1 MDWIAAAQQGNPRAV
16 ARLITQVENDAAAA
30 RAIVAA
36 LYAATGRAHV
46 VGITGPPGSGKSS
59 LVNELAKAFRQRG
72 RRVGIVAVD
81 PSSPF
86 SGGALLGDRVR
97 MRDLAG
103 DEGIFVRSMASRGSL
118 GGLARGVAAAVKVLD
133 AAGYDPVL
141 IETVGAGQAEVDIAG
156 AAHTVVV
163 LEAPN
168 SGDDVQS
175 IKAGILEIAD
185 VLVVNKAD
193 QPGAGRT
200 VKSLEMMLH
209 LGRPAGEQGSR
220 GAGEGRDDGRRDSRR
235 ATTDDGLSFDTH
247 HLSPAAS
254 EDADSALAT
263 RHSPPAPGWP
273 VPVLQTVA
281 TSGQG
286 VETLADVIERHG
298 HHLRA
303 GGGWA
308 AREQARSLNEIEHL
322 LRDRFIDRLAAV
334 VPAAARADLLV
345 AVVERRLDPYTA
357 ADRLFA
363 EALAAMNQHVSPEPL
378 PDPIKSV

>member
-1 MDWIAAAQQGNPRAV
+1 MEWIAAAQQGNPRAV
-16 ARLITQVENDAAAA
+16 ARLITRVENSAADA

-36 LYAATGRAHV
+36 LYAATGRAHI
-46 VGITGPPGSGKSS
+46 VGITGPPGSGKST
-59 LVNELAKAFRQRG
+59 LVNELAKAFRRSG

-118 GGLARGVAAAVKVLD
+118 GGLARGVSAAVKVLD

-156 AAHTVVV
+156 AAHTTIV

-168 SGDDVQS
+168 TGDDVQS

-185 VLVVNKAD
+185 ILVVNKAD
-193 QPGAGRT
+193 LPGAART
-200 VKSLEMMLH
+200 VKSLAMMVH
-209 LGRPAGEQGSR
+209 MGLGAAVSSPDGNGHHPPSAAPSAEAG
-220 GAGEGRDDGRRDSRR
+220 
-235 ATTDDGLSFDTH
+235 
-247 HLSPAAS
+247 LSPAPATPS
-254 EDADSALAT
+254 PSA
-263 RHSPPAPGWP
+263 WP

-281 TSGQG
+281 TTGQN
-286 VETLADVIERHG
+286 VAELAATVARHG
-298 HHLRA
+298 DYLR
-303 GGGWA
+303 GSGGWA
-308 AREQARSLNEIEHL
+308 ERERARSRDEIEHL
-322 LRDRFIDRLAAV
+322 LRDQFIDRLAAV
-334 VPAAARADLLV
+334 VPAAERAELINAV
-345 AVVERRLDPYTA
+345 AERRLDPYSA

-363 EALAAMNQHVSPEPL
+363 GAIASFDSASAPSDL
-378 PDPIKSV
+378 

>member
-16 ARLITQVENDAAAA
+16 ARLITRVENGAADA

-36 LYAATGRAHV
+36 LYDATGRAHI
-46 VGITGPPGSGKSS
+46 VGITGPPGSGKST
-59 LVNELAKAFRQRG
+59 LVNELAKAFRRRQ

-86 SGGALLGDRVR
+86 TGGALLGDRVR

-118 GGLARGVAAAVKVLD
+118 GGLARGVSAAVQVLD
-133 AAGYDPVL
+133 AAGYDPIL

-156 AAHTVVV
+156 AAHTTIV

-168 SGDDVQS
+168 TGDDVQS

-185 VLVVNKAD
+185 ILVVNKAD

-209 LGRPAGEQGSR
+209 LAAPAAEAVQGSR
-220 GAGEGRDDGRRDSRR
+220 GAGEQGGKN
-235 ATTDDGLSFDTH
+235 
-247 HLSPAAS
+247 PAGNGP
-254 EDADSALAT
+254 LPAT
-263 RHSPPAPGWP
+263 RHPLPATFWP

-281 TSGQG
+281 TTGQG
-286 VETLADVIERHG
+286 VAELAATVVRHG
-298 HHLRA
+298 DYLRQSGA
-303 GGGWA
+303 WA
-308 AREQARSLNEIEHL
+308 TRERARSRDAIEHL
-322 LRDRFIDRLAAV
+322 LREQFIAQLAAV
-334 VPAAARADLLV
+334 VSPAERAELITAV
-345 AVVERRLDPYTA
+345 AERHLDPYTA

-363 EALAAMNQHVSPEPL
+363 AALAALGQPAPEPS
-378 PDPIKSV
+378 PAP